1 MNIPAIWQVGKAALL
16 DDLRAKAH
24 LPAVTSPRERSAPR
38 SHERRRPNGPSLP
51 VVWHEAYE
59 VDLGPHVFPT
69 AKYRL
74 VCERLLGEGTISERD
89 IVRPEPAPHDWLA
102 LVHTDAYLSKI
113 DGNSFSTMER
123 MLLEVPYTAA
133 VRDASYLSVGG
144 AVACARLAMTRGVA
158 VHLGGGFH
166 HAFADH
172 GEGFCVLNDVAVA
185 IRVLQHEGAIRRALV
200 IDLDVHHGNGTA
212 TIFTGD
218 PTVFTFSMHQQANYP
233 AVKPPSDLDI
243 GLRDGSGDDEYLAL
257 LGEHLPEIVERHR
270 PDLACYLAGADPY
283 EHDQLGGL
291 ALTLE
296 GLERRDRLVFATLAA
311 SRVPVAVSL
320 AGGYAVSVADTV
332 EIHCRTVRVAR
343 DALSAS
349 GGPFA

>member
-1 MNIPAIWQVGKAALL
+1 MKRTPGEH
-16 DDLRAKAH
+16 RAEPSSNA
-24 LPAVTSPRERSAPR
+24 
-38 SHERRRPNGPSLP
+38 RPLP
-51 VVWHEAYE
+51 VIWHEAYE
-59 VDLGPHVFPT
+59 VDLGLHVFPT

-74 VCERLLGEGTISERD
+74 VCERLLEEGVIAEHD
-89 IVRPEPAPHDWLA
+89 IVRPEPAPHEWLA
-102 LVHTDAYLSKI
+102 LVHDEAYLMKVEA
-113 DGNSFSTMER
+113 NSFSTMER
-123 MLLEVPYTAA
+123 MLLEVPFTPA

-158 VHLGGGFH
+158 AHLGGGFH

-185 IRVLQHEGAIRRALV
+185 IRVLRHEGVIRRALV

-212 TIFTGD
+212 AIFAGD

-233 AVKPPSDLDI
+233 AVKPPSDVDLS
-243 GLRDGSGDDEYLAL
+243 LRDGTGDDEYLAL
-257 LGEHLPEIVERHR
+257 LGQHLPAIVARHR

-296 GLERRDRLVFATLAA
+296 GLERRDRLVFTALAA

-320 AGGYAVSVADTV
+320 AGGYAVHVADTV
-332 EIHCRTVRVAR
+332 EIHRRTVRAAR
-343 DALSAS
+343 ESLAAA
-349 GGPFA
+349 GGPLT